1 MKQRSTAYAKAC
13 RVLGVNAAMPVEE
26 IARCYH
32 ALTKELHPDKHPDDP
47 AAAARMVEVNGAWA
61 RIKYET
67 RKRRTRLAPTPIEP
81 QKTFTVCT
89 WPHPPTLSS
98 RAFEGYE
105 LRPTEHARSYRVLKN
120 GVQLLTLHRHPN
132 DERLLF
138 ARNERGRVVRVNGI
152 AWWTDEEGEL
162 RPVK

>member
-1 MKQRSTAYAKAC
+1 MKQRSGTFLKAC
-13 RVLGVNAAMPVEE
+13 RVLGVDPTTPLEDM
-26 IARCYH
+26 ARRYH
-32 ALTKELHPDKHPDDP
+32 ALARELQSDKRGDDP
-47 AAAARMVEVNGAWA
+47 VARMVELNGAWS
-61 RIKYET
+61 RIKYEA
-67 RKRRTRLAPTPIEP
+67 RKRRARLARTPIEP
-81 QKTFTVCT
+81 QKAFTVCT
-89 WPHPPTLSS
+89 WPHPPTLWS

-120 GVQLLTLHRHPN
+120 GVQLLTLHRHPD

-138 ARNERGRVVRVNGI
+138 ARNERGRVIRVNGI